1 MGGRPTLEGGERRGA
16 VGSRGMTTATAGVG
30 EGGRRGRGEWDAI
43 CGSRISCRAKER
55 KGEPISLPCMGAG
68 DAGERDAAAGA
79 RQNQKNVDAYTANL
93 SSSRDNGK

>member
-1 MGGRPTLEGGERRGA
+1 LEGGRKGGA
-16 VGSRGMTTATAGVG
+16 VGSRGMRTATAGVG

-43 CGSRISCRAKER
+43 CGSLISRRAR

-79 RQNQKNVDAYTANL
+79 RQNQKLWTPTL
-93 SSSRDNGK
+93 LT